1 LANAT
6 SRGGSRV
13 YLRLFGVGINEWRML
28 SLLAIEPGLT
38 AQQICQALELD
49 KAAASRSVR
58 VLEKSGLVD
67 ALPSPQARRSKLLNL
82 TAKGLDLQARILSLA
97 LDREQLL
104 LAGISPEEKCQI
116 IGLLGRMVGNLSRLE
131 NFENAL
137 VPKVE
142 EASGGSTPAG
152 GTDLG

>member
-1 LANAT
+1 
-6 SRGGSRV
+6 
-13 YLRLFGVGINEWRML
+13 ML

-67 ALPSPQARRSKLLNL
+67 ALPSPQAQRSKLLNL
-82 TAKGLDLQARILSLA
+82 TAKGLDLHTRILSLA
-97 LDREQLL
+97 LEREQLL
-104 LAGISPEEKCQI
+104 LAGISPEEKRQI
-116 IGLLGRMVGNLSRLE
+116 IGLLGRMVANLPRLE
-131 NFENAL
+131 DFENAL
-137 VPKVE
+137 FPEVE
-142 EASGGSTPAG
+142 EASEGSSPVG